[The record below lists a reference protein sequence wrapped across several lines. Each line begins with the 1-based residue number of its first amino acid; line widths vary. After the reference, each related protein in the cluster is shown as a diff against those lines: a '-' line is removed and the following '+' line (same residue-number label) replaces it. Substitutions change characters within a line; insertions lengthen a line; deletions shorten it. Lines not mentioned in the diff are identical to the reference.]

1 MAFRRVPESEFNNL
15 QINPVNF
22 EAGTLLDD
30 NGKIIKVSTDKDD
43 DISLKA
49 EVDNSTAEKL
59 FEPKPGDISDIKC
72 YLSEKAIQYYRSLA
86 DEKGELTLSCV
97 CDSTFLFL
105 FTLYKTLELAGFT
118 DITIEDREAKPEEIP
133 KDKPYCSWYYGVTG
147 KLPKE

>member
-1 MAFRRVPESEFNNL
+1 MKRLLQNIGGNMAFRRVSES
-15 QINPVNF
+15 
-22 EAGTLLDD
+22 
-30 NGKIIKVSTDKDD
+30 DK
-43 DISLKA
+43 
-49 EVDNSTAEKL
+49 KL

-147 KLPKE
+147 KLPKELRCYNG

>member
-1 MAFRRVPESEFNNL
+1 MQKTNIIAGWSEKVLDFITLLNRVRERLKRILQIIGGNMAFRRVSES
-15 QINPVNF
+15 
-22 EAGTLLDD
+22 
-30 NGKIIKVSTDKDD
+30 DK
-43 DISLKA
+43 
-49 EVDNSTAEKL
+49 KL

-105 FTLYKTLELAGFT
+105 FQLYKTLELAGFT